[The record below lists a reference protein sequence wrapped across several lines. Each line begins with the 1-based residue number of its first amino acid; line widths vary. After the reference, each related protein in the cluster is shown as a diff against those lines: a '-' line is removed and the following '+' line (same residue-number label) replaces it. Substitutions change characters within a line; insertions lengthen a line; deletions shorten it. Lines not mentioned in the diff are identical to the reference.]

1 MILLGLESFLF
12 GLWLLS
18 LLTERSGQNVLERSG
33 VQQITDLI
41 LRQRL
46 LDQKTEQNGVT
57 KLSEVMEQLK
67 HSH

>member
-18 LLTERSGQNVLERSG
+18 LLTERSWQNVLERSG

>member
-57 KLSEVMEQLK
+57 KLSEVMEQL
-67 HSH
+67 